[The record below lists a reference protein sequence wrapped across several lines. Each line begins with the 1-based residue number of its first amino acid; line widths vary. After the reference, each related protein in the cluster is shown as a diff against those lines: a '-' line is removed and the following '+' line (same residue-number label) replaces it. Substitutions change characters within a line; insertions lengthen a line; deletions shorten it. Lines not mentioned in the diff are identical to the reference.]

1 MDVRSGLRS
10 LDNCRKSW
18 SRGPGLN
25 RGPVDYESTAL
36 PTELPRLGVNHS
48 SIARKNLSNA
58 VAREVAARNG
68 YRENGNISQPIPIA
82 TKRNIRNAHAKYFAR
97 STVSRL
103 DRKAKVTDTTNAK
116 KVKASKCVSPEKST
130 FI

>member
-1 MDVRSGLRS
+1 MLNGLEKR
-10 LDNCRKSW
+10 W
-18 SRGPGLN
+18 SRGPDLN

-36 PTELPRLGVNHS
+36 PTELPRLGVIHS
-48 SIARKNLSNA
+48 SIARKKLSNA
-58 VAREVAARNG
+58 VAQNG

-116 KVKASKCVSPEKST
+116 KVKASKCVRPEKST